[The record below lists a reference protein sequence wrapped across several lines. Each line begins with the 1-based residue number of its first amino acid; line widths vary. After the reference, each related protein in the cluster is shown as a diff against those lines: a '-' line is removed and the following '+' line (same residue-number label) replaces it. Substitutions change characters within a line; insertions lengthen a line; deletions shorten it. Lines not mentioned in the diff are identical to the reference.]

1 VSMASQL
8 YAALHRHARESGRP
22 VTETVTLYAMEAF
35 LNRLAQT
42 PYREEFVLK
51 GGVLLAAYHLRR
63 PTSDI
68 DMEAVNFQVDAAH
81 LLAAVRAVAAVP
93 VDDAFVVDPVRTD
106 VRAIREG
113 DDYSGLRVKIFA
125 HVYNSAMSFHLDIS
139 TGDPIWPDPRVVAVP
154 RILGGQFEMLGY
166 PVVMVVAEKAV
177 TMLTRGATST
187 RWRDVVD
194 LRNFSMTQD
203 FLAGE
208 VQGAAQRVADF
219 RQVPLTSIAV
229 ATAGWPALAQTKW
242 AAWRRKLDLTDH
254 CLESF
259 EEQLAEVVQ
268 FVDPIFTGAVR
279 ADAAWDRVIKRW
291 RES

>member
-1 VSMASQL
+1 
-8 YAALHRHARESGRP
+8 
-22 VTETVTLYAMEAF
+22 
-35 LNRLAQT
+35 
-42 PYREEFVLK
+42 
-51 GGVLLAAYHLRR
+51 VLLAAYHLRR

-81 LLAAVRAVAAVP
+81 LLAVVDAVSPVP
-93 VDDAFVVDPVRTD
+93 VDDAFVIDPVRTD

-125 HVYNSAMSFHLDIS
+125 HVYSSAMSFHLDIS
-139 TGDPIWPDPRVVAVP
+139 TGDPIWPDPRVVVVP

-219 RQVPLTSIAV
+219 RQVPLTSITV
-229 ATAGWPALAQTKW
+229 ATAGWPAFAQPKW
-242 AAWRRKLDLTDH
+242 TAWRRKLDLTNQ

-268 FVDPIFTGAVR
+268 FLDPIFTGAVR
-279 ADAAWDRVIKRW
+279 TDAVWDRSIKRW
-291 RES
+291 QES

>member
-1 VSMASQL
+1 MSMASQL
-8 YAALHRHARESGRP
+8 YAALQRHARESGRP

-42 PYREEFVLK
+42 PYREDFVLK

-81 LLAAVRAVAAVP
+81 LLAVVGAVAAVP
-93 VDDAFVVDPVRTD
+93 VDDAFVIDPVRTD

-194 LRNFSMTQD
+194 LRNFSKTQD

-242 AAWRRKLDLTDH
+242 AAWRRKLDLAEQ

-259 EEQLAEVVQ
+259 DEQLAEVIQ
-268 FVDPIFTGAVR
+268 FVDPIFSGAVR
-279 ADAAWDRVIKRW
+279 ADAGWDRAIKRW
-291 RES
+291 HES